1 MYALLRRLRA
11 KWGIAMIDWR
21 AIREVFTVMKR
32 GGILV
37 LLSDWGWKPDG
48 IPCKL
53 FGRWTTLPS
62 GPAVL
67 AARGNAPIVPFFV
80 RRESPGRFR
89 IVLGTPIDAGDGSP
103 AAQVQAT
110 QRTADELERLIRTDL
125 AQWNCF
131 KPLWPSAAEQ
141 RRLETLAAEM
151 LTQHKSGTDS

>member
-1 MYALLRRLRA
+1 
-11 KWGIAMIDWR
+11 
-21 AIREVFTVMKR
+21 
-32 GGILV
+32 
-37 LLSDWGWKPDG
+37 
-48 IPCKL
+48 
-53 FGRWTTLPS
+53 
-62 GPAVL
+62 
-67 AARGNAPIVPFFV
+67 V

-151 LTQHKSGTDS
+151 LTKHKSGTDS